1 MNRFLPALL
10 LAVAILLSGPRISA
24 ASPLRV
30 AVVAD
35 SPGISDSVAAALSHD
50 EGVEVIERAQI
61 GLLLREGML
70 SQAMS
75 GPDSRVQ
82 LGRLLGADAF
92 IHLRPLS
99 DASDAEWQID
109 IIDAPSGKILATK
122 TYRVTPAKLAE
133 SALELFKTVQ
143 FARPEGRSR
152 VAVIDFKAM
161 DETGEIVDRSTAL
174 KLAQE
179 LRARL
184 SENGVDVLDRI
195 ASVEVSNEQGLA
207 ENGLTGNAELP
218 PMLGA
223 DYVVNG
229 QWSITGRTLRISVL
243 ATHGGRLEAE
253 KTFAFAAPGT
263 PGLSE
268 EIIKWTLAGVGGK
281 AAVDQMVW
289 APSMETE
296 ALEPFYRGIT
306 LYQQGKPL
314 DATVEFERA
323 YVINDRFEEAYLWEA
338 RCYEAA
344 GLQPLAD
351 IIKRFLGQNVL
362 EFGVGEVITAAPVD
376 GLTFL
381 GVVNKNGNAVACRKL
396 EFLATD
402 ALAGGSQRVLLPE
415 NLASLRDEYDVLVG
429 VKNSRGVN
437 WEKSPGFLTR
447 QTLGGV
453 LSKPGAAQ
461 HLQLTLNDTL
471 SGGALATAEIELADD
486 SAKWPE
492 QVVAGVTQL
501 LSNGGGGKSQPK
513 PAQASDAEP
522 GDIGTENRVERN
534 LAIVK
539 LALKDPGEL
548 ASHWQPL
555 QKAGWNFSDYANY
568 GLRQY
573 LLNTVPASN
582 PNHAWMELEWIS
594 GFMNY
599 NPHFA
604 NYTDAKIDPIAEL
617 QRFVKAHPD
626 DFPGAIA
633 DYMLL
638 FATMENMPYPEIEK
652 RATVLNEK
660 FHRFFSEPGRGG
672 YGEISGMP
680 DLVRQ
685 LAIVAQDDPARRI
698 PVPDKHV
705 PKEIAPR
712 IVEGGEV
719 EFDEI
724 TPWMARLWDHIDL
737 TPEQS
742 VQEARAALA
751 FLGRGDGRFWV
762 DSEWLRKY
770 PRSRALTRYVLECI
784 RTADT
789 SLSLPMRHPF
799 DAEADR
805 AAYRE
810 MVNYAFDDIHHELQT
825 LSNADELNEIE
836 MCEVRRLLT
845 DLTRPGYQVTVPD
858 SEVNRMRDAFEK
870 DVDEATTRVQRN
882 HREGYPDE
890 YLDWRKITRDIS
902 PFANKKWWNNDQAEI
917 YDMDLLDGREKRTV
931 RASAD
936 QTLLD
941 SQWWQLMKV
950 YEYETLPRMVRGQ
963 YYLEEFPKLLK
974 DYDGLD
980 IGNGESEQMIRY
992 AITLLRGEHYQ
1003 ESEQLFQRVHD
1014 ILEKRE
1020 HPDSEETKLY
1030 LNSEL
1035 FLAAMAI
1042 HFDRKPEAV
1051 RLLKHTLETAGG
1063 NPIRVC
1069 EEDEWHGARDE
1080 PLQVVA
1086 ARLLSDLRQLT
1097 IGEERVGSLGKVLVR
1112 QAAYFPGEIPFYF
1125 HIPAGFDPKSGK
1137 KYRVLLFIGQAN
1149 HGGVEY
1155 ADGDNTWTRF
1165 ADAHDLFLVVPHLLN
1180 YWTYPFHP
1188 QEFMGDATLQALEKI
1203 KKDYPVDTGRLLMVG
1218 YGSGANFMNR
1228 FALLHPEICGAL
1240 SLNSIDNLE
1249 WWEALPEGEHPLSSL
1264 KQVPCLVT
1272 CEEESGNPYMQYGD
1286 FGNYSPMVRFVS
1298 YARAAGM
1305 PVIWKSFQ
1313 HEYCG
1318 PTPEME
1324 QITQAFLADVLDETG
1339 KKEHFTGDIRTWRYF
1354 PAGDNR
1360 IGDIPQNFRQ
1370 ELPSGP
1376 VAQLWGEE
1384 QK

>member
-1 MNRFLPALL
+1 M
-10 LAVAILLSGPRISA
+10 
-24 ASPLRV
+24 
-30 AVVAD
+30 
-35 SPGISDSVAAALSHD
+35 
-50 EGVEVIERAQI
+50 
-61 GLLLREGML
+61 
-70 SQAMS
+70 
-75 GPDSRVQ
+75 
-82 LGRLLGADAF
+82 
-92 IHLRPLS
+92 
-99 DASDAEWQID
+99 
-109 IIDAPSGKILATK
+109 
-122 TYRVTPAKLAE
+122 
-133 SALELFKTVQ
+133 
-143 FARPEGRSR
+143 
-152 VAVIDFKAM
+152 IDFKAT
-161 DETGEIVDRSTAL
+161 DENGEIADRSTAL

-184 SENGVDVLDRI
+184 SENGIDVLDRI

-207 ENGLTGNAELP
+207 ENGLTAGKTKLP

-229 QWSITGRTLRISVL
+229 QWSITGHTLRVSVL
-243 ATHGGRLEAE
+243 AVHGGKLAAD
-253 KTFAFAAPGT
+253 KTFALAASGA

-268 EIIKWTLAGVGGK
+268 EIIKWTLGGVGGQ
-281 AAVDQMVW
+281 AAADRMVW

-306 LYQQGKPL
+306 LYQQGRPL
-314 DATVEFERA
+314 DASAEFERA
-323 YVINDRFEEAYLWEA
+323 YVINDRFEEAYMWEA

-351 IIKRFLGQNVL
+351 IIKRFLSQNAL
-362 EFGVGEVITAAPVD
+362 EFGVGEVITAPPVD

-381 GVVNKNGNAVACRKL
+381 GVANKDANAAACRKL

-429 VKNSRGVN
+429 VNNSRGVN

-453 LSKPGAAQ
+453 LSKPGAAL

-471 SGGALATAEIELADD
+471 SGGVLAASDLELAAD
-486 SAKWPE
+486 SSKWRD
-492 QVVAGVTQL
+492 QVAENVKQL
-501 LSNGGGGKSQPK
+501 LSNGGRAASAPK
-513 PAQASDAEP
+513 PAANPAQAPGAEP
-522 GDIGTENRVERN
+522 DDTGTENRVERN

-539 LALKDPGEL
+539 LALKDPVEL
-548 ASHWQPL
+548 AQHWQPL
-555 QKAGWNFSDYANY
+555 QKAGWDFTDYANY

-573 LLNTVPASN
+573 LLDTVPAGN
-582 PNHAWMELEWIS
+582 PQHEWMELEWIA
-594 GFMNY
+594 GFMRF

-604 NYTDAKIDPIAEL
+604 NYTDVKVDSIAEL

-638 FATMENMPYPEIEK
+638 FATMGEMPYPEIEK
-652 RATVLNEK
+652 RATALDEK
-660 FHRFFSEPGRGG
+660 FRRFFGEQGGGG
-672 YGEISGMP
+672 YGEIPGMP
-680 DLVRQ
+680 DLIRQ

-698 PVPDKHV
+698 PIPDKHV
-705 PKEIAPR
+705 PKEIEPR

-719 EFDEI
+719 EFEEV

-751 FLGRGDGRFWV
+751 FLGRGDSRFWV
-762 DSEWLRKY
+762 DPEWLRKY
-770 PRSRALTRYVLECI
+770 PRCRALTRYVLECI

-789 SLSLPMRHPF
+789 SQSLPIRHPF
-799 DAEADR
+799 DAEAER
-805 AAYRE
+805 AAYIG

-825 LSNADELNEIE
+825 LHNADELNEVE

-845 DLTRPGYQVTVPD
+845 DLTRPGYQITVPD
-858 SEVNRMRDAFEK
+858 AEVDRMREVFER

-890 YLDWRKITRDIS
+890 YLDWRKITRAIS

-917 YDMDLLDGREKRTV
+917 YDMDLLDGREKRAA

-936 QTLLD
+936 TPLLD
-941 SQWWQLMKV
+941 SQWEQLMKA
-950 YEYETLPRMVRGQ
+950 YEFETLPRLVRGQ

-974 DYDGLD
+974 DYDGPD
-980 IGNGESEQMIRY
+980 IGNRELEQMMSY
-992 AITLLRGEHYQ
+992 AITLLRGERYQ
-1003 ESEQLFQRVHD
+1003 ESEELFQKVHD
-1014 ILEKRE
+1014 VLEKRE
-1020 HPDSEETKLY
+1020 HPDRGETKLY

-1051 RLLKHTLETAGG
+1051 RLLKHTLDTAGG
-1063 NPIRVC
+1063 NPIRVS
-1069 EEDEWHGARDE
+1069 EEDQWHGARDE

-1086 ARLLSDLRQLT
+1086 VRLLSDLRQLT
-1097 IGEERVGSLGKVLVR
+1097 IGQERVGSLGKVLVR
-1112 QAAYFPGEIPFYF
+1112 QAGYFPGEIPFYF
-1125 HIPAGFDPKSGK
+1125 HIPADFDPKSGK

-1203 KKDYPVDTGRLLMVG
+1203 KKDYPIDTGKLLMVG

-1249 WWEALPEGEHPLSSL
+1249 WWEALPAGEHPLSDL

-1272 CEEESGNPYMQYGD
+1272 CEEESGNSYMQYGD
-1286 FGNYSPMVRFVS
+1286 FGNYSAMLRFVS
-1298 YARAAGM
+1298 FARAAGT
-1305 PVIWKSFQ
+1305 PVIWKSFP
-1313 HEYCG
+1313 HVYCG

-1324 QITQAFLADVLDETG
+1324 KITQAFLAGVLDETG
-1339 KKEHFTGDIRTWRYF
+1339 KRSAS
-1354 PAGDNR
+1354 PATCGHGNISQPATNASAVSPR
-1360 IGDIPQNFRQ
+1360 KFSPPGTA
-1370 ELPSGP
+1370 GP
-1376 VAQLWGEE
+1376 PRGAALGRGAKIMGKRV
-1384 QK
+1384 